1 MTVFI
6 KKTFEIVSYVTGQ
19 SGVQVQ
25 IFFFTC
31 FVVYIVY
38 PWNKRRRIIQKEI
51 SDVFEFF
58 FKHVCFCAAAVC
70 ASWVGGEKTNG
81 CFVFVVCGWA

>member
-1 MTVFI
+1 M
-6 KKTFEIVSYVTGQ
+6 
-19 SGVQVQ
+19 Q

-58 FKHVCFCAAAVC
+58 SSTCVSVQLLCVRRG
-70 ASWVGGEKTNG
+70 WVGRKQM
-81 CFVFVVCGWA
+81 VVLYLSCAGGRDVMGVYEIILLRVQVGT